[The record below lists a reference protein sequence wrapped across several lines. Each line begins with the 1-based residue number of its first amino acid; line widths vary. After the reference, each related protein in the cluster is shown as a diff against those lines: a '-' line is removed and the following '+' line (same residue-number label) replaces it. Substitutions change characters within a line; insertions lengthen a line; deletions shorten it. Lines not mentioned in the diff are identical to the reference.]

1 MTLRAHYWKV
11 CPRIV
16 PHTQTR
22 VLNMMQA
29 VLDAGYQEDH
39 LTSNVKISVG
49 SIT

>member
-1 MTLRAHYWKV
+1 MMVHGHCWDV
-11 CPRIV
+11 CIRMV
-16 PHTQTR
+16 PHTQPECWI
-22 VLNMMQA
+22 LMQA